1 MLWLDDITILLAN
14 AKLGLV
20 DLVESQMRSKQAL
33 AEAWAI
39 VEASGINKAAW
50 TAPVFPEA
58 VLVES
63 YAAMPVTSS

>member
-1 MLWLDDITILLAN
+1 LLWLDDITILLAN

-39 VEASGINKAAW
+39 VEASGINKAA
-50 TAPVFPEA
+50 
-58 VLVES
+58 
-63 YAAMPVTSS
+63 